1 MIGITTEKG
10 TLRIAAELPI
20 PNGGTWG
27 PTRIER
33 LMAHI
38 EQFVFAAELADK
50 DLPQSNGGVYTS
62 LPERKPNFK
71 SGLVIDA

>member
-1 MIGITTEKG
+1 MIGITTEKC
-10 TLRIAAELPI
+10 TLRIVAELPI

-50 DLPQSNGGVYTS
+50 PCDNLPA
-62 LPERKPNFK
+62 RKGNFK

>member
-10 TLRIAAELPI
+10 ELTIVARIKI
-20 PNGGTWG
+20 PNGKAWDAQRTS
-27 PTRIER
+27 R

-50 DLPQSNGGVYTS
+50 PCGINLAD
-62 LPERKPNFK
+62 RKPNFK